1 MAIIGFTIVYG
12 LYVNETALGFDRAGG
27 NRQVWLSTCDT
38 LVAVSNAYYNGGDVT
53 VGNPCEGV
61 GIEETETV
69 APMLSVSPNP
79 ASARV
84 ALGGLTPGQRVR
96 VYDIKGHEWLS
107 VESYG
112 TTATLDISR
121 WSRGVYVIE
130 SASSGRCKLIVE

>member
-1 MAIIGFTIVYG
+1 MGKRTLIPFLLLLSDGGGVALDGYLDLIDSDLASLAIIGFTIVYG

-53 VGNPCEGV
+53 VGNPCGGV

-69 APMLSVSPNP
+69 APMLFVSPNP
-79 ASARV
+79 ATARV

-96 VYDIKGHEWLS
+96 VYDIKGRE
-107 VESYG
+107 
-112 TTATLDISR
+112 
-121 WSRGVYVIE
+121 
-130 SASSGRCKLIVE
+130 